1 LTQIKVFTMS
11 TTEDIPS
18 DHLEGDD
25 GENEVRFD
33 CTATEYLLSGR

>member
-1 LTQIKVFTMS
+1 MS

-25 GENEVRFD
+25 GENEVHF
-33 CTATEYLLSGR
+33 ASNAPKYLLSGR